1 MHQNMKTGP
10 FYVMAFRAD
19 AKTKDL
25 IKLAQSLVWK
35 MKLTQDSRS
44 RALKST

>member
-1 MHQNMKTGP
+1 MKTRS
-10 FYVMAFRAD
+10 FYVMTLRAN

-35 MKLTQDSRS
+35 MKLTLDSRS